1 MRSIFV
7 LGLLNI
13 SILSFAQHNETGSI
27 KGLVKTSDGEPAGS
41 VSVLIKNTH
50 IGTLTNENGRFEFR
64 RIKPGNYILVFSL
77 SGYFGK
83 DSSVLVKENEQAILN
98 VHLEQTY
105 AELQKVIITSGAG
118 TKYVETNP
126 SSSLRLNM
134 PLNEIPQNITVTKRE
149 QLADQGL
156 ITMSEALRT
165 VSGIQKNQGDLND
178 VTLNIR
184 GVQSIFNIYRN
195 GIGQYVWNQQE
206 DIAMIEKIEFI
217 KGPAGFIVSNF
228 PPGGLVN
235 IIIKQPQRDPVAS
248 VNAGYGS
255 FNLFRLTTDWG
266 GAFSKKSKFTYR
278 FNAGL
283 HHQQRAFQFSHA
295 QRYFI
300 CGALKYEADNKNTI
314 TAEYNYMW
322 GKTSGNNSY
331 TPSLNGKLFALPR
344 NFAVADSKTDNLIG
358 ADNYFRLLATHQ
370 FNNNW
375 KINLLLGNIH
385 GKWGQGYQLLADSY
399 FPVTNDTLYRY
410 AARDDWRSSYGM
422 AQVYMNGTFYT
433 GKLIE
438 HKLFSAFDYC
448 SSGGTDDWGTTD
460 SKFGLYIPNPDYY
473 VNPDSLK
480 TFSYQYTY
488 IFRAK
493 NPSVYLEDHIKIKEK
508 LIITLAG
515 RFTHLSNTNITD
527 YTPPYQQH
535 THYDRFTPRLGIN
548 WLFSDASSAYIVYN
562 QFFFPVFQRNSER
575 KPFKPSTGYNLEA
588 GVKHL
593 VFNNKLNAGL
603 SVYKILI
610 NNALTPDPLHPDYY
624 IQSAQHIH
632 KGIEMDIAGNLTP
645 AIIVNANYAFTDA
658 RVSKGDSN
666 QVGKKKL
673 GTPDH
678 NANLWLKYRLLNGK
692 LKGFSFALGYQYMGR
707 RSAVF
712 VDDPK
717 GNIYLP
723 VYNLFD
729 AAISYRNEKFNIN
742 LNVYNLTNIQ
752 YATLGY
758 FNVGNNEWRYTPGE
772 PINFRLSVGV
782 NLVNEKRHNKAD

>member
-1 MRSIFV
+1 MRSFFV

-13 SILSFAQHNETGSI
+13 SILATAQHSETGSI
-27 KGLVKTSDGEPAGS
+27 KGFVKTSDGEPAES

-50 IGTLTNENGRFEFR
+50 IGTETSENGSFEFR

-77 SGYFGK
+77 SGYSGK
-83 DSSVLVKENEQAILN
+83 DSSVSVKENEQTILN
-98 VHLEQTY
+98 LQLEQTY
-105 AELQKVIITSGAG
+105 AELQKVIITSVAG

-149 QLADQGL
+149 LLNDQGL
-156 ITMSEALRT
+156 ITMTEAIRT

-178 VTLNIR
+178 FTLNIR
-184 GVQSIFNIYRN
+184 GVENFFNIYRN
-195 GIGQYVWNQQE
+195 GMGHYAWNQQE

-217 KGPAGFIVSNF
+217 KGPAGFIVSDL
-228 PPGGLVN
+228 PPGGVVN
-235 IIIKQPQRDPVAS
+235 IITKQPQRDPVAS
-248 VNAGYGS
+248 ANIDYGS
-255 FNLFRLTTDWG
+255 FNLFRFSTDWG
-266 GAFSKKSKFTYR
+266 GAFSNKSKFTYR

-283 HHQQRAFQFSHA
+283 HHQQRAFKFSHA

-300 CGALKYEADNKNTI
+300 CGALKYEPDKKNTI

-322 GKTSGNNSY
+322 GKTSGNNSNI
-331 TPSLNGKLFALPR
+331 PSLNGKLFSLQR
-344 NFAVADSKTDNLIG
+344 DFAVADSKTDNLIG
-358 ADNYFRLLATHQ
+358 ADNYFRLSATHQ

-375 KINLLLGNIH
+375 NINLLLGNIH

-399 FPVTNDTLYRY
+399 MPVTNDTLYRY
-410 AARDDWRSSYGM
+410 AARDDWRSSYRM
-422 AQVYMNGTFYT
+422 AQVYLTGTFYS
-433 GKLIE
+433 GKHIE
-438 HKLFSAFDYC
+438 NKLFSAFDYC
-448 SSGGTDDWGTTD
+448 SDGGTDDWGTTD

-480 TFSYQYTY
+480 TFSQMETY
-488 IFRAK
+488 IFRIK
-493 NPSVYLEDHIKIKEK
+493 NPSVYVEDHIKIKEK
-508 LIITLAG
+508 LIITLGG
-515 RFTHLSNTNITD
+515 RFTHLNSTIITD
-527 YTPPYQQH
+527 FIPSYQQH
-535 THYDRFTPRLGIN
+535 THYDRFTSRFGFN

-562 QFFFPVFQRNSER
+562 QFFFPVFQKNFEH

-588 GVKHL
+588 GIKHFF
-593 VFNNKLNAGL
+593 FNKKLNTSL

-610 NNALTPDPLHPDYY
+610 NNALTSDPLHPDYY
-624 IQSAQHIH
+624 IQTAQHIH
-632 KGIEMDIAGNLTP
+632 KGVEMDIAGNISP
-645 AIIVNANYAFTDA
+645 AIMVNANYAFTDA

-666 QVGKKKL
+666 QIGKKKL

-678 NANLWLKYRLLNGK
+678 SANLWFKYRLLNGK

-707 RSAVF
+707 RSALF

-723 VYNLFD
+723 VYNLLD
-729 AAISYRNEKFNIN
+729 AAVSYQNQKFNISLN
-742 LNVYNLTNIQ
+742 LYNINNINYAALGFFNSSTND
-752 YATLGY
+752 
-758 FNVGNNEWRYTPGE
+758 WRYTPGE

-782 NLVNEKRHNKAD
+782 NLISEKKK